1 MLEEK
6 SPFDEDDNDFED
18 VFKSGTVDTKKY
30 KGLPVDPPL
39 ASLMAVDIVINEKG
53 KVWIMHEY
61 PLARRLMWIEY
72 DMDLNKLTLITKDG
86 IVQDIGM
93 PIKPLVSKYL
103 RKVTSVSVLATKVED
118 KKSNFY
124 IVALA
129 TRRAGLLYV
138 GNKQIIEK

>member
-6 SPFDEDDNDFED
+6 SPFDTDTEEFDD
-18 VFKSGTVDTKKY
+18 VFAAGSVDTKKF

-39 ASLMAVDIVINEKG
+39 ASLMAVDIVVNEKG
-53 KVWIMHEY
+53 KVWIMHEQ
-61 PLARRLMWIEY
+61 PLARKLMWIEY
-72 DMDLNKLTLITKDG
+72 DMDLGKLTFITKGG

-93 PIKPLVSKYL
+93 PIKPTISKYL
-103 RKVTSVSVLATKVED
+103 QKSKSISVLATKAKD
-118 KKSNFY
+118 RKSNFF

-138 GNKQIIEK
+138 GNKQIIEN